1 MRFEIKDKTG
11 LTIWVNFDRDEILKQ
26 IAAYETLDID
36 RYPQAT
42 KQSSFKPSRVVNP
55 ENYLDEITRFE
66 RTVIQINARE
76 LTDRFN
82 LLLSRKNNKTLIKN
96 RIHGSWTC
104 CPAVYLSPSYKLW
117 QELEVYLKTTGEHTA
132 EILFRAKPVESK
144 F

>member
-42 KQSSFKPSRVVNP
+42 KQPSFKPSRVVNP

-66 RTVIQINARE
+66 RTVVQINARE

-104 CPAVYLSPSYKLW
+104 CPAVYLAPSYKLW